1 MFTHQFFTLSIAA
14 VCLTSNAFAASR
26 SSASYSVP
34 ADTADAGGRRATSA
48 AYTHDGSIG
57 GIAGVGTVAAPVE
70 VAKHG
75 YLGQI
80 YNATS
85 LALSANLTNVNEGAT
100 RQLAA
105 RALLDDG
112 TTLNLAPAAVAW
124 SPAISPIQSISA
136 GGLLTAAIVY
146 EDTSAT
152 AQGTWRGLSATLG
165 LRVIN
170 SENDNFGTY
179 ASDGIDDAWQVQYFG
194 VGNPNAGP
202 GGDPDGDEQSTGYE
216 YYAGSN
222 PTDGSSFFRFR
233 IEQIPGQPTRKNLVF
248 SPRVPDRIYAIHY
261 KLDFN
266 SSDWEKLDGFSVSD
280 AGPQRTVTDMH
291 ATETNK
297 FYRVEISM
305 P

>member
-48 AYTHDGSIG
+48 AYTHNGSIG

-80 YNATS
+80 YNASS
-85 LALSANLTNVNEGAT
+85 LALSANPTNVNEGAT

-124 SPAISPIQSISA
+124 SPASGPILSISA
-136 GGLLTAAIVY
+136 GGLLTAANVY

-266 SSDWEKLDGFSVSD
+266 SSDWEKLNGFSVSD

-297 FYRVEISM
+297 FYRVEISI

>member
-1 MFTHQFFTLSIAA
+1 MFTHPFFTLSIAA
-14 VCLTSNAFAASR
+14 VCLTSSAFAASR
-26 SSASYSVP
+26 SSASYLVP
-34 ADTADAGGRRATSA
+34 ADTADAGGRRATSG

-57 GIAGVGTVAAPVE
+57 GIAGVGTVAAPAE

-75 YLGQI
+75 YFGQI
-80 YNATS
+80 YNASS
-85 LALSANLTNVNEGAT
+85 LALSANPTNVNEGAT
-100 RQLAA
+100 HQLAA

-112 TTLNLAPAAVAW
+112 TTLNLAPATVAW
-124 SPAISPIQSISA
+124 SPASGPILSISA
-136 GGLLTAAIVY
+136 SGLLTAASVY
-146 EDTSAT
+146 ENTMAS

-222 PTDGSSFFRFR
+222 PTDGSSYFRFR
-233 IEQIPGQPTRKNLVF
+233 IDQVPGQPTRKNLVF
-248 SPRVPDRIYAIHY
+248 SPRVPNRIYALHY
-261 KLDFN
+261 KLDLN
-266 SSDWEKLDGFSVSD
+266 SSDWEKLEGFSVSD
-280 AGPQRTVTDMH
+280 AGPQRTVTDMN

-297 FYRVEISM
+297 FYRVEISI

>member
-1 MFTHQFFTLSIAA
+1 MFTHQFITLSIAA

-124 SPAISPIQSISA
+124 SPASGPILSISA
-136 GGLLTAAIVY
+136 GGLLTAANVY

>member
-26 SSASYSVP
+26 SSASYTVP

-48 AYTHDGSIG
+48 AYSHDGSIG

-80 YNATS
+80 YNVSS
-85 LALSANLTNVNEGAT
+85 LALSASPTNVNEGAT

-124 SPAISPIQSISA
+124 SPAGGPILSISA
-136 GGLLTAAIVY
+136 SGLLTAASVY
-146 EDTSAT
+146 ENTTAS

-222 PTDGSSFFRFR
+222 PTDGNSFFRFR
-233 IEQIPGQPTRKNLVF
+233 IEQVPGQPTRKNLIF
-248 SPRVPDRIYAIHY
+248 SPRAPNRSYAIHY

-266 SSDWEKLDGFSVSD
+266 SPDWEKLGGFSVSD
-280 AGPQRTVTDMH
+280 AGPQRTVTDMS

-297 FYRVEISM
+297 FYRVEISI

>member
-80 YNATS
+80 YNASS
-85 LALSANLTNVNEGAT
+85 LALSANPTNVNEGAT

-124 SPAISPIQSISA
+124 SPASGPILSISA
-136 GGLLTAAIVY
+136 GGLLTAANVY

-170 SENDNFGTY
+170 S
-179 ASDGIDDAWQVQYFG
+179 
-194 VGNPNAGP
+194 
-202 GGDPDGDEQSTGYE
+202 
-216 YYAGSN
+216 
-222 PTDGSSFFRFR
+222 
-233 IEQIPGQPTRKNLVF
+233 
-248 SPRVPDRIYAIHY
+248 
-261 KLDFN
+261 
-266 SSDWEKLDGFSVSD
+266 
-280 AGPQRTVTDMH
+280 
-291 ATETNK
+291 
-297 FYRVEISM
+297 
-305 P
+305 

>member
-136 GGLLTAAIVY
+136 GGLPFMVAL
-146 EDTSAT
+146 E
-152 AQGTWRGLSATLG
+152 QQQLRQLG
-165 LRVIN
+165 I
-170 SENDNFGTY
+170 Y
-179 ASDGIDDAWQVQYFG
+179 
-194 VGNPNAGP
+194 P
-202 GGDPDGDEQSTGYE
+202 G
-216 YYAGSN
+216 
-222 PTDGSSFFRFR
+222 
-233 IEQIPGQPTRKNLVF
+233 
-248 SPRVPDRIYAIHY
+248 
-261 KLDFN
+261 
-266 SSDWEKLDGFSVSD
+266 
-280 AGPQRTVTDMH
+280 RTVSVCYNPADVTW
-291 ATETNK
+291 
-297 FYRVEISM
+297 V
-305 P
+305 

>member
-1 MFTHQFFTLSIAA
+1 MSSLKGNMYTHQFFTLSISA
-14 VCLTSNAFAASR
+14 VCLT

-34 ADTADAGGRRATSA
+34 ADTADAGGRRAASA

-80 YNATS
+80 YNASS
-85 LALSANLTNVNEGAT
+85 LALSANPTNVNEGAT

-124 SPAISPIQSISA
+124 SPASGPIQSISA
-136 GGLLTAAIVY
+136 GGLLTAANVY
-146 EDTSAT
+146 ENTPAS
-152 AQGTWRGLSATLG
+152 AQGTWRGLAATFG

-266 SSDWEKLDGFSVSD
+266 SSDWEKLNGFSVSD
-280 AGPQRTVTDMH
+280 AGPQRTVTDMN

-297 FYRVEISM
+297 FYRVEISI

>member
-1 MFTHQFFTLSIAA
+1 MNTYKIIALSLTT
-14 VCLTSNAFAASR
+14 VCLASSAFAGSR
-26 SSASYSVP
+26 SSASYVVP
-34 ADTADAGGRRATSA
+34 ADSADAGGRRATSA
-48 AYTHDGSIG
+48 AYSHDGSIG
-57 GIAGVGTVAAPVE
+57 GIAGVGTVAAPQE

-85 LALSANLTNVNEGAT
+85 LALSANPTNVNEGAT

-112 TTLNLAPAAVAW
+112 TALNLAPANVGW
-124 SPAISPIQSISA
+124 SPASGPILSISA
-136 GGLLTAAIVY
+136 GGLLTAADVY
-146 EDTSAT
+146 EDTLAT
-152 AQGTWRGLSATLG
+152 VQGTWRGLGATLG
-165 LRVIN
+165 LRVMN

-194 VGNPNAGP
+194 VGNPNAAP
-202 GGDPDGDEQSTGYE
+202 GVDGDGDGQPTGYE

-222 PTDGSSFFRFR
+222 PVDGNSFFRFR
-233 IEQIPGQPTRKNLVF
+233 IEAVPGQPTHKNLVF
-248 SPRVPDRIYAIHY
+248 SPRVPNRIYAVHY

-266 SSDWEKLDGFSVSD
+266 ATDWEKLDGFTVLD
-280 AGPQRTVTDMH
+280 AGPQRTVTD
-291 ATETNK
+291 TNAVDTTK
-297 FYRVEISM
+297 FYRVEISI

>member
-1 MFTHQFFTLSIAA
+1 MFTHQFITLSIAA

-85 LALSANLTNVNEGAT
+85 LAHSANLTNVNEGAT

-124 SPAISPIQSISA
+124 SPASGPILSISA
-136 GGLLTAAIVY
+136 GGLLTAANVY

>member
-1 MFTHQFFTLSIAA
+1 MFTHQFITLSIAA

-105 RALLDDG
+105 RALLENTD
-112 TTLNLAPAAVAW
+112 LAPAEIVKK
-124 SPAISPIQSISA
+124 SLEIA
-136 GGLLTAAIVY
+136 GDLCIYTNQNHL
-146 EDTSAT
+146 
-152 AQGTWRGLSATLG
+152 
-165 LRVIN
+165 
-170 SENDNFGTY
+170 
-179 ASDGIDDAWQVQYFG
+179 
-194 VGNPNAGP
+194 
-202 GGDPDGDEQSTGYE
+202 
-216 YYAGSN
+216 
-222 PTDGSSFFRFR
+222 
-233 IEQIPGQPTRKNLVF
+233 IEI
-248 SPRVPDRIYAIHY
+248 
-261 KLDFN
+261 LD
-266 SSDWEKLDGFSVSD
+266 
-280 AGPQRTVTDMH
+280 
-291 ATETNK
+291 
-297 FYRVEISM
+297 
-305 P
+305 

>member
-80 YNATS
+80 YNASS
-85 LALSANLTNVNEGAT
+85 LALSANPTNVNEGAT

-124 SPAISPIQSISA
+124 SPASGPILSISA
-136 GGLLTAAIVY
+136 GGLLTAANVY

>member
-80 YNATS
+80 YNASS
-85 LALSANLTNVNEGAT
+85 LALSANPTNVNEGAT

-124 SPAISPIQSISA
+124 SPASGPILSISA
-136 GGLLTAAIVY
+136 GGLLTAAEVY

-266 SSDWEKLDGFSVSD
+266 SSDWEKLNGFSVSD

-297 FYRVEISM
+297 FYRVEISI

>member
-1 MFTHQFFTLSIAA
+1 MFTHQFITLSIAA

-80 YNATS
+80 YNASS
-85 LALSANLTNVNEGAT
+85 LALSANPTNVNEGAT

-124 SPAISPIQSISA
+124 SPASGPILSISA
-136 GGLLTAAIVY
+136 GGLLTAANVY

>member
-1 MFTHQFFTLSIAA
+1 MNTYKMITLSLAT
-14 VCLTSNAFAASR
+14 VCLATTTFAGSR
-26 SSASYSVP
+26 SSASYTVITDSS
-34 ADTADAGGRRATSA
+34 DAGGRPATSA
-48 AYTHDGSIG
+48 AYSHDGCIG
-57 GIAGVGTVAAPVE
+57 GIAGVGTVAAPAE

-80 YNATS
+80 YNASS
-85 LALSANLTNVNEGAT
+85 LALSANPTNVNEGAT

-112 TTLNLAPAAVAW
+112 TTLNLTPAAVAW
-124 SPAISPIQSISA
+124 SPASGPILSISA
-136 GGLLTAAIVY
+136 GGLLTAAEVY
-146 EDTSAT
+146 ENTLAT

-233 IEQIPGQPTRKNLVF
+233 IEQVPGQPTRKNLVF
-248 SPRVPDRIYAIHY
+248 SPRVPNRIYAIHH

-266 SSDWEKLDGFSVSD
+266 SSDWEKLEGFSVSD
-280 AGPQRTVTDMH
+280 AGPLRTVTDMN

-297 FYRVEISM
+297 FYRVEISI